1 MTRLLALD
9 QSTRLTGWAFQEDDG
24 PIEYGAIKTPS
35 RIASGKGDM
44 TAADFQLDEI
54 YSLATKHSPDY
65 VAIEE
70 VHLGPNPRVLIT
82 LAEFRGRLIERIID
96 RTNCGPVIPVSSN
109 DMKSYMHF
117 GFKVGRELKKDR
129 ARFTATAIIKG
140 ETLAM
145 SEPENWIG
153 EDESD
158 AICILMIA
166 WSKVR
171 IAELSS

>member
-9 QSTRLTGWAFQEDDG
+9 QSTRLTGWAFQQDDG
-24 PIEYGAIKTPS
+24 PITYGTIKTPS

-44 TAADFQLDEI
+44 TAADYQLDEI
-54 YSLATKHSPDY
+54 YSLATKHGPDY

-82 LAEFRGRLIERIID
+82 LAEFRGRLIETLDYRANNGKIIS
-96 RTNCGPVIPVSSN
+96 VSSN
-109 DMKSYMHF
+109 DMKSYVHF
-117 GFKVGRELKKDR
+117 GFKANRQMKKDR
-129 ARFTATAIIKG
+129 SRFTATAIIKG
-140 ETLAM
+140 ETLAIA
-145 SEPENWIG
+145 EPENWID
-153 EDESD
+153 EDASD

-166 WSKVR
+166 WSKIR